1 MAKEREGTMT
11 ENGKTNRF
19 SVGNRVAEDGIRYEV
34 VDCRQDGEGRWLYD
48 IREVNG
54 DGERLD
60 VPEERLAKSEQ

>member
-1 MAKEREGTMT
+1 MK

-19 SVGNRVAEDGIRYEV
+19 AVGNRVAEDGIQYAV
-34 VDCRQDGEGRWLYD
+34 VDLRQDCEGRWLYD

-60 VPEERLAKSEQ
+60 VPEGRLAKSV